1 MRNRFKYIYE
11 RINTGGIIPR
21 VAGTSK
27 KTALVI
33 VVIVILASALS
44 VGYFSSP
51 SKVATQGT
59 VVTQTVTTSS
69 NADAAGTYADAATAA
84 KAAAN
89 AAWNPLKSIWTT
101 ETVSQAGATPT
112 AVTAEDFSNRMVV
125 YTASISLKVDK
136 VESAITG
143 LQQLTQKYKGYIA
156 SVYTGAEDGSITIRV
171 PQAVFYDA
179 VAEVETLGKVQSR
192 NINGDDVSEKYVDL
206 QAQLTNV
213 KKQEARLQEILGLAK
228 TVAEVLTVEQEL
240 ARVRGTVESLTG
252 QINYLNSRVE
262 LATITVSLNQTPA
275 MQATWMPELDLSGPV
290 KTGAQIL
297 FTLVEGMI
305 VLIVALGPFAVIIA
319 AIYYV
324 YRRVQLS
331 RVQSGNRPQA

>member
-1 MRNRFKYIYE
+1 MRNRPQPIYE
-11 RINTGGIIPR
+11 RINTGGMIPG

-27 KTALVI
+27 RTTLVI
-33 VVIVILASALS
+33 AVIVILASAFG

-51 SKVATQGT
+51 SKTVNQGT

-69 NADAAGTYADAATAA
+69 NADAAGTHADAAAAA

-89 AAWNPLKSIWTT
+89 AAGNPLKSIWST
-101 ETVSQAGATPT
+101 ETVSQAGVTPT
-112 AVTAEDFSNRMVV
+112 AVNAEDFSSRMVV

-136 VESAITG
+136 VESAITS
-143 LQQLTQKYKGYIA
+143 LQQLTEKYKGYVA
-156 SVYTGAEDGSITIRV
+156 SVSTGAEDGSITIRV
-171 PQAVFYDA
+171 PQAAFYDA

-206 QAQLTNV
+206 QAQLINV
-213 KKQEARLQEILGLAK
+213 KRQEARLQEILGLAK

-262 LATITVSLNQTPA
+262 FATITVSLNQTPA
-275 MQATWMPELDLSGPV
+275 KQAAWMPELDLSGPV
-290 KTGAQIL
+290 KTGTQIL
-297 FTLVEGMI
+297 FTLVEGVI
-305 VLIVALGPFAVIIA
+305 TLIVALGPFAVIIA
-319 AIYYV
+319 VIYYV
-324 YRRVQLS
+324 YRRVRQA
-331 RVQSGNRPQA
+331 RVNSGNQSQV

>member
-1 MRNRFKYIYE
+1 M
-11 RINTGGIIPR
+11 IPG

-27 KTALVI
+27 RTALVI
-33 VVIVILASALS
+33 VVIVILASALG

-59 VVTQTVTTSS
+59 LVTQTVTSS
-69 NADAAGTYADAATAA
+69 SYADAAGTHADAATAA

-89 AAWNPLKSIWTT
+89 AAWTPLKSLWTT
-101 ETVSQAGATPT
+101 ETVSQGGATPV

-136 VESAITG
+136 VESTITS

-171 PQAVFYDA
+171 PQASFYDT

-206 QAQLTNV
+206 QAQLTNA

-240 ARVRGTVESLTG
+240 SRVRGTVESLTG

-262 LATITVSLNQTPA
+262 LATITVSLNQAPA
-275 MQATWMPELDLSGPV
+275 MQSEWMPQLDLSSPI
-290 KTGAQIL
+290 KSGAYIL

-305 VLIVALGPFAVIIA
+305 TLIVALGPFAVIIA
-319 AIYYV
+319 VIYYF
-324 YRRVQLS
+324 YRRVQLARVKS
-331 RVQSGNRPQA
+331 RNQPQA

>member
-1 MRNRFKYIYE
+1 MIV
-11 RINTGGIIPR
+11 TII
-21 VAGTSK
+21 
-27 KTALVI
+27 L
-33 VVIVILASALS
+33 LASAFG

-51 SKVATQGT
+51 SKTVNQGT
-59 VVTQTVTTSS
+59 VVTQTVTSS
-69 NADAAGTYADAATAA
+69 SSADAAGTHAAAAAAA

-89 AAWNPLKSIWTT
+89 AAWNPLNSVWTT
-101 ETVSQAGATPT
+101 ETVSQEGATLT

-136 VESAITG
+136 VESAITS
-143 LQQLTQKYKGYIA
+143 LQQITEKYKGYVA
-156 SVYTGAEDGSITIRV
+156 SVSTGAEDGSITIRV
-171 PQAVFYDA
+171 PQAAFYDA

-206 QAQLTNV
+206 QAQLINV
-213 KKQEARLQEILGLAK
+213 KRQEARLQEILGLAK

-275 MQATWMPELDLSGPV
+275 KQATWMPELDLSGPV
-290 KTGAQIL
+290 KMGAQIL

-305 VLIVALGPFAVIIA
+305 TLIVALGPFAVIIGV
-319 AIYYV
+319 IYYL

-331 RVQSGNRPQA
+331 RVKSENQPQP

>member
-1 MRNRFKYIYE
+1 M
-11 RINTGGIIPR
+11 IPG

-27 KTALVI
+27 RTTLAI
-33 VVIVILASALS
+33 VAIVILASAFG

-59 VVTQTVTTSS
+59 FVTQTVTTSS
-69 NADAAGTYADAATAA
+69 NADAAGTHAAAAAAAA

-101 ETVSQAGATPT
+101 ETVSQGGATLT
-112 AVTAEDFSNRMVV
+112 TVTAEDFSNRMVV
-125 YTASISLKVDK
+125 YTASISLKVEK
-136 VESAITG
+136 VESAITS

-171 PQAVFYDA
+171 PQAAFIDA

-192 NINGDDVSEKYVDL
+192 NVNGDDVSEKYVDL

-213 KKQEARLQEILGLAK
+213 KRQEARLQEILGLAK

-240 ARVRGTVESLTG
+240 ARVRGAVESLTG

-262 LATITVSLNQTPA
+262 LATITVYINQAPA
-275 MQATWMPELDLSGPV
+275 KQAAWMPELDLSGPV

-305 VLIVALGPFAVIIA
+305 TLIVALGPFAVIIA
-319 AIYYV
+319 MIYYI
-324 YRRVQLS
+324 YRRFQLS
-331 RVQSGNRPQA
+331 RAKSENQPKV